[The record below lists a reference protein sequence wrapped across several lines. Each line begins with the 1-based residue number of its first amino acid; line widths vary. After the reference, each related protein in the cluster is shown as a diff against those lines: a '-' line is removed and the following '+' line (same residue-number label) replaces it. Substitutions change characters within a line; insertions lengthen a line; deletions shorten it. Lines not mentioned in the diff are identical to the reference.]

1 MGLLKFIKKYTGLE
15 LKLTPKM
22 IFLNVVQGITN
33 NAQRKIL
40 KKAIPTAIY
49 VIFKIYYSRKGMISS
64 SWAGCELKR
73 NLCYT
78 FQNDFG
84 KIWNMDLDPRI
95 DNSIL
100 TNEIRNTPLLAL
112 RNGEKNL
119 AIWRRG
125 LNASLI
131 EPNLELTSDYASI
144 IKPSCPPM
152 GKKVSWRKLELLLLD
167 NK

>member
-1 MGLLKFIKKYTGLE
+1 
-15 LKLTPKM
+15 
-22 IFLNVVQGITN
+22 
-33 NAQRKIL
+33 
-40 KKAIPTAIY
+40 
-49 VIFKIYYSRKGMISS
+49 MISS

-73 NLCYT
+73 NLCNT
-78 FQNDFG
+78 FQGDFG

-125 LNASLI
+125 FNASLI
-131 EPNLELTSDYASI
+131 EPNLELTNEYASLI
-144 IKPSCPPM
+144 RPSCAPN
-152 GKKVSWRKLELLLLD
+152 GKKKFPGGNWSYYYWIANKLYPLYFS
-167 NK
+167 